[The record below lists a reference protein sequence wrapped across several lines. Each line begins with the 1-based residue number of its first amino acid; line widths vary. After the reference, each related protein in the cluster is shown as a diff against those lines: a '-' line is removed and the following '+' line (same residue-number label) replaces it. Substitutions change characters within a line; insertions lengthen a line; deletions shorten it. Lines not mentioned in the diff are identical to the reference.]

1 MILPVGALAVKPR
14 NRNRFSVIKDIHSS
28 EQLSEDFILVLK
40 ISSVLFFR
48 KTAFLVLDHFIGPL
62 LSEDIVVEAVSKS
75 SV

>member
-14 NRNRFSVIKDIHSS
+14 NRNRFSVIKDVHSS

-48 KTAFLVLDHFIGPL
+48 KTAFLML
-62 LSEDIVVEAVSKS
+62 
-75 SV
+75 

>member
-14 NRNRFSVIKDIHSS
+14 NRNRFSVIKDVHSS

-48 KTAFLVLDHFIGPL
+48 KTAFLMLHDFFGPF
-62 LSEDIVVEAVSKS
+62 LSKDMVIKAVGKS

>member
-48 KTAFLVLDHFIGPL
+48 KTAFLATSKYMAPL
-62 LSEDIVVEAVSKS
+62 AGV
-75 SV
+75 

>member
-48 KTAFLVLDHFIGPL
+48 KTAFLMLDDFFGPL
-62 LSEDIVVEAVSKS
+62 LSKDMVIKAVGKS

>member
-14 NRNRFSVIKDIHSS
+14 NRNRFSVIKDVHSS
-28 EQLSEDFILVLK
+28 EQLPEHFIFVLQ
-40 ISSVLFFR
+40 ITRMFFFR